1 MRRPLTVFVGG
12 GVGASLRAALLAWGA
27 PWGTVLPVPVLVAN
41 ALGAFVLGLVFVLA
55 DEAGLLR
62 AEARLFLAV
71 GVLGGFTT
79 FSTFAWGADLL
90 VAQGARWV
98 VALVYLAASVGGGV
112 LAVSAGLATGRGLAD
127 RLDARR
133 RAGRYRRDRGRGPRG
148 VGVRGGQGGTVAMA
162 RPGWMGVALA
172 LGAAREGA
180 P

>member
-133 RAGRYRRDRGRGPRG
+133 RRRAGGGAARGRG
-148 VGVRGGQGGTVAMA
+148 
-162 RPGWMGVALA
+162 RPGPRADI
-172 LGAAREGA
+172 GAIEAEDREESA
-180 P
+180 